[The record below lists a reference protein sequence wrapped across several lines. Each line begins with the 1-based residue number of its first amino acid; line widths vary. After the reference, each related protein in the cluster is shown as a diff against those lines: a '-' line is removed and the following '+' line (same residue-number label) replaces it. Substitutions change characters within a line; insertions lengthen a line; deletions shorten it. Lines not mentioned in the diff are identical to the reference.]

1 MREIRITSLLI
12 LLFITVSFA
21 QSLDSIKNE
30 APSISTEPNRIDYT
44 EEFNQTE
51 DDTPYVAIEKMPEPI
66 GGIKGIQEKIWYPK
80 EAIKNKVEGIVY
92 ILAFVDEYGNVTE
105 AEVLKG
111 IGSGCDEIALMAV
124 KFTQF
129 TPAMLEGKKVKAQI
143 SIPIVFKLK

>member
-80 EAIKNKVEGIVY
+80 EAIKNKVEGTVY

-105 AEVLKG
+105 AKVLKG

-124 KFTQF
+124 KLTQF
-129 TPAMLEGKKVKAQI
+129 TPGMVESKKVKAQI

>member
-1 MREIRITSLLI
+1 MREIRITSLFI
-12 LLFITVSFA
+12 LLFITISFA
-21 QSLDSIKNE
+21 QSLDSAKNE

-51 DDTPYVAIEKMPEPI
+51 DDTPFVAIEKMPEPI

-80 EAIKNKVEGIVY
+80 EAIKNKVEGTVY

-105 AEVLKG
+105 AKVLKG

-124 KFTQF
+124 KLTQF
-129 TPAMLEGKKVKAQI
+129 TPGMVESNKVKAQI

>member
-51 DDTPYVAIEKMPEPI
+51 DDTPFVAIEKMPEPI

-80 EAIKNKVEGIVY
+80 EAIKNKVEGTVY

-124 KFTQF
+124 KLTQF
-129 TPAMLEGKKVKAQI
+129 TPGMAESKKVKAQI